1 MSVELQSLF
10 GVVVIYFLTI
20 GVQGTLTAVIQ
31 GVPWGL
37 GPRDDAPDL
46 STLQKRA
53 ARTVANNSEA
63 LLMFTPLVL
72 IAHIAQI
79 STDLTI
85 MGALLF
91 LAARALYVPIYLL
104 GIPVVRTLV
113 WTVGLAGL
121 VLIGYAIFSQGF

>member
-20 GVQGTLTAVIQ
+20 GIQGALTAITQ
-31 GVPWGL
+31 GVPWGV
-37 GPRDDAPDL
+37 GARDDAPDL
-46 STLQKRA
+46 SRLQKRA

-63 LLMFTPLVL
+63 LLMFTPLIL
-72 IAHIAQI
+72 IAHISQI
-79 STDLTI
+79 STDLTV

-104 GIPVVRTLV
+104 GVPVVRTLV
-113 WTVGLAGL
+113 WTVGLFGL